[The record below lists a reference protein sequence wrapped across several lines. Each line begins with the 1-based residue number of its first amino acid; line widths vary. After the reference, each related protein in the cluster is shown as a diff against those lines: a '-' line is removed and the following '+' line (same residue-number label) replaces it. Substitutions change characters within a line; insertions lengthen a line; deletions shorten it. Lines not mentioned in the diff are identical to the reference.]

1 MSWLHP
7 RTGPTEKRGDIS
19 MRYGFFSKRLEKCR
33 KQKKEDTEIMT
44 GKPAVSVSCEDPWAR
59 PPSKRM
65 EGFRARMK
73 GENGWITLPITK
85 SMRMRHA
92 AQRK

>member
-1 MSWLHP
+1 
-7 RTGPTEKRGDIS
+7 
-19 MRYGFFSKRLEKCR
+19 
-33 KQKKEDTEIMT
+33 MT
-44 GKPAVSVSCEDPWAR
+44 GRPAVSVSCENPWAR

-92 AQRK
+92 AQRR